1 MSEKLLAG
9 EANYVRDG
17 LKSHVLISQAGM
29 STTGHDVSA
38 KGMDYV
44 LTSMFIRILENLLLF
59 KLLLMLFAN
68 YLFWF
73 LYLEHVG
80 SLGGRI
86 FAPYYVY
93 KGKAAFS
100 VDPVLPTFMKL
111 DV

>member
-1 MSEKLLAG
+1 ML
-9 EANYVRDG
+9 
-17 LKSHVLISQAGM
+17 
-29 STTGHDVSA
+29 
-38 KGMDYV
+38 
-44 LTSMFIRILENLLLF
+44 
-59 KLLLMLFAN
+59 LFAN
-68 YLFWF
+68 YLIWF
-73 LYLEHVG
+73 LYVEHVG